1 MINRLLGIVFTLVAL
16 VIIAFAA
23 LNFGN
28 YNSMV
33 FNEGEQDTACEIL
46 AEEAV
51 EAVEVV
57 VEADSLEMT
66 EIIAPGIEAEPA
78 AEELMDEELEP
89 ML

>member
-16 VIIAFAA
+16 AIIAFAA

-33 FNEGEQDTACEIL
+33 FNEGEQDAACEIL

-51 EAVEVV
+51 EAEEVI

-78 AEELMDEELEP
+78 AEELMDKELEP

>member
-16 VIIAFAA
+16 AIIALAV

-28 YNSMV
+28 YSSMV
-33 FNEGEQDTACEIL
+33 FNKVSQDAACEIL

-51 EAVEVV
+51 EAEEVV
-57 VEADSLEMT
+57 VEADSLEIN

-78 AEELMDEELEP
+78 AEEIMDKELEP